1 MRNTDAAHGAARAGQ
16 PRCASLARC
25 PTHSRTH
32 WTPKPPV
39 NARTRSAGVFAT
51 LAHDVGGA
59 ERFRQRDPVGVMAQD
74 DDLLGAEA
82 RNRPKDTGSS
92 ETQPPA
98 GRLRMNSAST
108 SPPRRDRPGCECSVQ
123 EILHPPRLA
132 RRSFVVRCS
141 RRTPNRSSRRNTLLP
156 TTDLDRPMR
165 SAAEV
170 KLFAS
175 AT

>member
-74 DDLLGAEA
+74 DDPLGAEA

-98 GRLRMNSAST
+98 GRLRMTQHRHLLLVEIGQDANAASKKYST
-108 SPPRRDRPGCECSVQ
+108 LPG
-123 EILHPPRLA
+123 
-132 RRSFVVRCS
+132 
-141 RRTPNRSSRRNTLLP
+141 
-156 TTDLDRPMR
+156 
-165 SAAEV
+165 
-170 KLFAS
+170 
-175 AT
+175 